1 MSETTAPAPVSAP
14 LQAKVSRRS
23 LMIGGAMALTAGVAH
38 ELRPR
43 SVDAADAIKIGP
55 LIPSA
60 IGPWRFVGSDGMVVA
75 RPEEEEDGPSDGYD
89 QLVTR
94 VYAANGLPTVM
105 LLLAYG
111 GAQGGG
117 LQLHRPETCYP
128 GQGFK
133 LSKHEDLDLNF
144 GRREPL
150 VHARRF
156 TATRDERIERLI
168 YWTRIASQFPRN
180 TAEEYTAILRSAL
193 TGSVADGLLV
203 RMSTISD
210 DIAGSDRALD
220 QFAHELL
227 AAAPQAARKMLIGGG
242 AA

>member
-1 MSETTAPAPVSAP
+1 MSEATLPPTRALGTTI
-14 LQAKVSRRS
+14 SRRS
-23 LMIGGAMALTAGVAH
+23 MMIGGAMALTAAAAH

-55 LIPSA
+55 LIPST
-60 IGPWRFVGSDGMVVA
+60 IGPWRFVGSDGMVIA
-75 RPEEEEDGPSDGYD
+75 RPEEEEDGPADGYD

-94 VYAANGLPTVM
+94 VYAAQGLPTVM

-128 GQGFK
+128 GQGFA
-133 LSKHEDLDLNF
+133 LSKHEDLDLRF
-144 GRREPL
+144 GTQSPQ

-168 YWTRIASQFPRN
+168 YWTRIAAQFPRN
-180 TAEEYTAILRSAL
+180 TAEEYAAILRSAL

-203 RMSTISD
+203 RMSTIGP
-210 DIAGSDRALD
+210 DIKGSDRALD
-220 QFAHELL
+220 RFAHELL
-227 AAAPQAARKMLIGGG
+227 AATPPAARRMLIGTTSG
-242 AA
+242 